1 VKLSVVAGFAALAL
15 AAAAPA
21 SAATPGIV
29 YRNSWSGTRYFH
41 PLASFG
47 NLNRAVT
54 AGQRRRAD
62 RLAEALLAR
71 GTRKGGTLVWV
82 YRTQRDGPAVWES
95 GLAQAVAAQAL
106 ARSGHLKAARQA
118 FGAIPN
124 GLLIN
129 LSAGPWIKLYS
140 YSDLVVLNAQLQA
153 TLSIAEYARLAHD
166 ARARRLALSMRR
178 STLALLPQFDDGYW
192 SRYSLGGA
200 EASLAYHQYV
210 TSLLWK
216 LARRTHGARWRVYAS
231 RFRAYRYV
239 APQIRA
245 GGRSQSFYPVPA
257 DGYQDTAT
265 VSFWLSK
272 PASVTFRIAGQTWR
286 DWFDRGWQKY
296 ELSPRPL
303 PAGFHEV
310 VVSATDRFG
319 NTRWH
324 QLRPVRVLRDT
335 TPPEVTGELAPWQL
349 YYKTGDTESPWVAL
363 RLRVS
368 GPEGVEVVKLGR
380 ADPAGSTPLAV
391 PIDPD
396 QDAMLIAV
404 DSSGNQTWFPLDTGG
419 APRLGAEARI
429 PGGYTGV
436 PAAA

>member
-1 VKLSVVAGFAALAL
+1 VKLGVVVGFAALAI

-29 YRNSWSGTRYFH
+29 YRKSWSGARYFH

-47 NLNRAVT
+47 NLNRAIT
-54 AGQRRRAD
+54 AGDRRRTN
-62 RLAEALLAR
+62 RLTKELLAR
-71 GTRKGGTLVWV
+71 GTNKDGALVWR
-82 YRTQRDGPAVWES
+82 YRAQRDGPAVWES

-106 ARSGHLKAARQA
+106 ARAGRLKAARRA
-118 FGAIPN
+118 FRAIPD

-129 LSAGPWIKLYS
+129 LPEGPWIKLYG
-140 YSDLVVLNAQLQA
+140 YSELAVLNAQLQA
-153 TLSIAEYARLAHD
+153 TLSISDYARLAHD
-166 ARARRLALSMRR
+166 PRAKRLALSMRGA
-178 STLALLPQFDDGYW
+178 TLVLLPRFDTGSW

-200 EASLAYHQYV
+200 EETVAYHEYV

-216 LARRTHGARWRVYAS
+216 FERRTHGWRWRVYAS
-231 RFRAYRYV
+231 RFRGYRHL
-239 APQIRA
+239 PPRIRA
-245 GGRSQSFYPVPA
+245 GGRAQSFYPVPA

-265 VSFWLSK
+265 LSFWLSK
-272 PASVTFRIAGQTWR
+272 PAAVTFRVAGETWR
-286 DWFDRGWQKY
+286 EWFGRGWQKY
-296 ELSPRPL
+296 DLSPRPL
-303 PAGFHEV
+303 PAGLHEV

-319 NTRWH
+319 NTAWH

-335 TPPEVTGELAPWQL
+335 TPPDVTGELAPWQL
-349 YYKTGDTESPWVAL
+349 YFKTGDTESPWVAL

-368 GPEGVEVVKLGR
+368 GPEGVEVLKLGR
-380 ADPAGSTPLAV
+380 VEAAGASPLAI

-396 QDAMLIAV
+396 QNATLVAV
-404 DSSGNQTWFPLDTGG
+404 DSSGNQTWLPLDTGG